1 MTDRRPHWDDDL
13 VEAVRSKI
21 GMHQHGPIGEIR
33 IYNPFDDE
41 VYNVIAAVEDW
52 ALSAPIFDL
61 YLSRKHAPDKAAI
74 QRVRELHHS
83 KLDRHPQ
90 GDVQRCIAC
99 LDLWP
104 CPTIRAIEGGSDE

>member
-1 MTDRRPHWDDDL
+1 MSAWRGLTRPEQHRVTSIPDMAYCVVCGDDAVDL
-13 VEAVRSKI
+13 LKGYQYST
-21 GMHQHGPIGEIR
+21 PL
-33 IYNPFDDE
+33 
-41 VYNVIAAVEDW
+41 AAVEDW
-52 ALSAPIFDL
+52 QDARGDAIDGRSLTEAIF
-61 YLSRKHAPDKAAI
+61 AV

-104 CPTIRAIEGGSDE
+104 CSTIRAIEGVPNE